1 MARKDKHLDL
11 ETIIL
16 NTITKKSLEVYLE
29 SSLSRMPTNMIAIWD
44 PVSMKFQVALV
55 KRDPNPLDALLVLQG
70 LSKSQSLKS
79 LDQVN
84 TRLMKVL
91 VQLRSQD
98 LDSELLKDLEL
109 AKKVKMKFL
118 DRASITQI

>member
-1 MARKDKHLDL
+1 
-11 ETIIL
+11 
-16 NTITKKSLEVYLE
+16 
-29 SSLSRMPTNMIAIWD
+29 
-44 PVSMKFQVALV
+44 MKFQVALV